1 MSKGLTVKRTWKEII
16 QTWTHPRVITMF
28 FLGISAGTPILL
40 IFGTLSIWLTEAGV
54 NKASVTFFSWAALGY
69 SFKFVWA
76 PLIDK
81 IPFPYLSNQLG
92 RRRSWML
99 LAQLSIITAI
109 IWMANIDPSAGHQSL
124 TMMALAAVMLGFSS
138 ATQDIVIDAY
148 RIECIDE
155 SYQALL
161 AATYIAGYR
170 IGMIVAS
177 AGALYL
183 ASYLGTSDELYLYS
197 AWQMTYTAVG
207 CFMLLG
213 VLTTLTIS
221 EPESN
226 RDSGVYTY
234 SNEQYI
240 KLFCIFLISCVGFCL
255 LFFYGGIATGQIKDS
270 IAAALGS
277 EHLAVSFITECIRL
291 IMAFSGAG
299 MLTYLAVKAGMIE
312 ERVVIETY
320 IDPIADFFRRY
331 GLKTA
336 FILLFLIGFYRVSDI
351 VLGVIANVFY
361 VDLGFSKNIIAT
373 IAKTYGLGMT
383 ILGGFLGG
391 VLTMRYGVY
400 AILFLGAL
408 LSSVTNL
415 LFMVLAGQGAD
426 VSMLTI
432 VIAIDNLSAGL
443 AGAAFVAFLSSLTS
457 VSFTAVQYALFTSL
471 MTLFPKLIGGYSGT
485 IVESIDYSA
494 FFLLTAGLG
503 IPVLLL
509 IWLVTRMENAATT
522 PQTAKKI

>member
-1 MSKGLTVKRTWKEII
+1 MSNQALENRSWKEIVNS
-16 QTWTHPRVITMF
+16 WTHPRVITMF

-54 NKASVTFFSWAALGY
+54 TKSSVTFFSWAALGY

-81 IPFPYLSNQLG
+81 IPFPYLSKALG

-99 LAQLSIITAI
+99 LAQLSIISAI
-109 IWMANIDPSAGHQSL
+109 LWMASIDPSTGKESL
-124 TMMALAAVMLGFSS
+124 TFMALAAVMLGFSS

-170 IGMIVAS
+170 IGMVVAG
-177 AGALYL
+177 AGALFL
-183 ASYLGTSDELYLYS
+183 ASYLGTTEVNYLYPAWRLTYS
-197 AWQMTYTAVG
+197 AVA
-207 CFMLLG
+207 CFMLIG
-213 VLTTLTIS
+213 VLTTLLIS
-221 EPESN
+221 EPQSN
-226 RDSGVYTY
+226 KLPGVYSY
-234 SNEQYI
+234 SKEQYI
-240 KLFCIFLISCVGFCL
+240 KLFCIFIVSCLCFCL
-255 LFFYGGIATGQIKDS
+255 VFFYSGQAVMQLKKYFAEMMGNEQAIINLS
-270 IAAALGS
+270 IECTRLLFAFAIAALM
-277 EHLAVSFITECIRL
+277 TT
-291 IMAFSGAG
+291 IM
-299 MLTYLAVKAGMIE
+299 VKAGLIE
-312 ERVVIETY
+312 EEVVVETY

-336 FILLFLIGFYRVSDI
+336 FLLLFLIGFYRVSDI

-361 VDLGFSKNIIAT
+361 VDLGFSKNTIAA

-383 ILGGFLGG
+383 IIGGFLGG
-391 VLTMRYGVY
+391 MLTLRYGVY

-408 LSSVTNL
+408 LSSATNL
-415 LFMVLAGQGAD
+415 LFMGLAGQGAD
-426 VSMLTI
+426 IGMLTV
-432 VIAIDNLSAGL
+432 VIAIDNLSAGI

-485 IVESIDYSA
+485 IVEALDYST
-494 FFLLTAGLG
+494 FFLLTACMG
-503 IPVLLL
+503 IPVLLF
-509 IWLVTRMENAATT
+509 IWLVQRMEGAAR
-522 PQTAKKI
+522 PSRSGN